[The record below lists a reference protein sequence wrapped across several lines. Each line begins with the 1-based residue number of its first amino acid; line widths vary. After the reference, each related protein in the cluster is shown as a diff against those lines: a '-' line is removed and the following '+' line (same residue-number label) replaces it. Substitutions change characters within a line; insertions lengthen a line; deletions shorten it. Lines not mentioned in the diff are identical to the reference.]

1 METALYFPY
10 IRVPETPWFS
20 QVLLYWDAAAAI
32 VPGNMRD
39 YEAQLGRYMS
49 ELVRTHLVRPIR
61 PERIFDSSSE
71 FDDRFLAMLDTYE
84 FPDASRLTPDFL
96 QVRLHQWRWTRLHA
110 QEASRRL
117 FSELE
122 ARGLAAHQGYD
133 EDHTAEWWAVENETA
148 SLYMAYLVGSVCRED
163 NSLFPVT
170 DTRDTLLSL
179 TVSGDDDVASRLRAL
194 RYAAITRALPVPSRL
209 VPADELLSFKDRYA
223 DLLNRLRHY
232 LNGQL
237 VDLAMI
243 DDDFARNA
251 KTEGTLQNIHDDV
264 AVLTEQMHK
273 RRWPRIMLA
282 GVGGL
287 TASALTIGTA
297 VSSGGSALAL
307 GLGITSGLV
316 SMGPAG
322 YQVADFIRSPRID
335 EHSPLAYAAL
345 AEAL

>member
-1 METALYFPY
+1 M
-10 IRVPETPWFS
+10 
-20 QVLLYWDAAAAI
+20 
-32 VPGNMRD
+32 
-39 YEAQLGRYMS
+39 
-49 ELVRTHLVRPIR
+49 
-61 PERIFDSSSE
+61 
-71 FDDRFLAMLDTYE
+71 
-84 FPDASRLTPDFL
+84 
-96 QVRLHQWRWTRLHA
+96 
-110 QEASRRL
+110 
-117 FSELE
+117 E

-194 RYAAITRALPVPSRL
+194 RYAAYHSALPVPSRL

-297 VSSGGSALAL
+297 VSSGGLPLPLA
-307 GLGITSGLV
+307 SGLPV
-316 SMGPAG
+316 
-322 YQVADFIRSPRID
+322 DLFRWDLLDIRWLILFGHHALMNTRRLPMLHWRRHFRRI
-335 EHSPLAYAAL
+335 SVLAIFL
-345 AEAL
+345 IGRSWS